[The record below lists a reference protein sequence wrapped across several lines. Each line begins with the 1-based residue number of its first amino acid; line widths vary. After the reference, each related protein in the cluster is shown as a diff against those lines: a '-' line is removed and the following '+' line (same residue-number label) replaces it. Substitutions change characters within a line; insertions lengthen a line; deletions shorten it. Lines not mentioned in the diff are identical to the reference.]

1 MKRSLRNNRKKINK
15 KLIYKT
21 LNNKKRIYKELYN
34 LFKKNSIKNC

>member
-34 LFKKNSIKNC
+34 LFKKN

>member
-15 KLIYKT
+15 KLIYKI

-34 LFKKNSIKNC
+34 LFKKN